1 MSDISIA
8 TLQARAM
15 QAELERDQARA
26 ELADCQ
32 RQAAAYRAVLLQF
45 IGWYERPTEDQSA
58 RLAPLVKSVY
68 EALKADAGRGWV
80 KSDELDALAA
90 DNRKLRE
97 LLRNFEWVRYNL
109 ATGIKGCRICGGD
122 FPHHRPDCA
131 LDAALKEGK

>member
-1 MSDISIA
+1 MTTGDKLRAYGLCQGEMSGEEIVK
-8 TLQARAM
+8 
-15 QAELERDQARA
+15 
-26 ELADCQ
+26 
-32 RQAAAYRAVLLQF
+32 AA
-45 IGWYERPTEDQSA
+45 
-58 RLAPLVKSVY
+58 
-68 EALKADAGRGWV
+68 
-80 KSDELDALAA
+80 DELDALTA